1 MIKMIGVLL
10 VIGSSTAIG
19 LYFSTMTK
27 GRVKDLK
34 VLKKYIILLRGDIEY
49 SSTPL
54 PEAIEMLSRRSN
66 DRFKEFF
73 EKVASELRKLDGI
86 PFTEIWDKGIR
97 ENMNEIFLTEPDKDL
112 LRKLGDTLGFM
123 DKDMQVKSIDLYLEQ
138 LELELAEAIKT
149 EKEKTRLYNLL
160 GVLCGIFITVVLI

>member
-1 MIKMIGVLL
+1 MIGALL

-34 VLKKYIILLRGDIEY
+34 VLKKYIFLLRGDIEY

-66 DRFKEFF
+66 DRFREFF
-73 EKVASELRKLDGI
+73 TQVAAELRKLDGI
-86 PFTEIWDKGIR
+86 PFAEIWDKAIQT
-97 ENMNEIFLTEPDKDL
+97 NMNENFLTDTDKEL
-112 LRKLGDTLGFM
+112 LKKLGDTLGFM
-123 DKDMQVKSIDLYLEQ
+123 DKSMQLKSIDLYLEQ
-138 LELELAEAIKT
+138 LELELSDAIRT